1 MSFMLLFYLFFVG
14 IFLAILSL
22 VPQEKDRDFFAVIST
37 YYVFILVFVVPVCT
51 IGTGTY
57 NWLKHGDW
65 LTISPEFLLSYL
77 DEENGFRVHLL
88 SENSFVGLQR
98 ISEWYMSQNL
108 GWSCIV
114 LGFLILWCGS
124 LLQDNGSFSGQDKT

>member
-65 LTISPEFLLSYL
+65 L
-77 DEENGFRVHLL
+77 HWA
-88 SENSFVGLQR
+88 QR
-98 ISEWYMSQNL
+98 IPHIITVIHYFHPIPAADRERTPVPEHRMFEL
-108 GWSCIV
+108 A
-114 LGFLILWCGS
+114 
-124 LLQDNGSFSGQDKT
+124 